1 MNATTMSQ
9 SLADIEA
16 ATTATMTRKVLVT
29 VDGSIYSTN
38 SINYLARLFGGV
50 ANMEFHLF
58 SVLTATIPESHLAWI
73 DENDLK
79 NALSPLDLEKHTTI
93 EHYMATAADLLAQ
106 HGIGPRQVK
115 RVIKLARRGTAHDLL
130 HEARTGIYDALLI
143 GRRGLGMVQEMIL
156 GSVSKTVLQKC
167 HDIPIWLIDGQV
179 DSRKFLVPIDGTVH
193 SLRAVD
199 HLAFIL
205 RGNPHAEVSLFH
217 SPQMFSG
224 KPEMN
229 TPEFQAIWGEE
240 WCAAH
245 LTGPDRLFHAPE
257 QLLRESDFPPE
268 RIHRLETSLG
278 LYPSRQVVRQA
289 LVDDFGTI
297 VMGRRPGDAKKGLF
311 GGVTDKVLTLAEQ
324 VAIWIVG

>member
-1 MNATTMSQ
+1 MPQNA
-9 SLADIEA
+9 ADNETA
-16 ATTATMTRKVLVT
+16 ATPTITRKVLVAI
-29 VDGSIYSTN
+29 DGSSYSAN
-38 SINYLARLFGGV
+38 SISYLARLFGGV
-50 ANMEFHLF
+50 ADMEFHLF
-58 SVLTATIPESHLAWI
+58 SVMAASIPESQLAWI

-79 NALSPLDLEKHTTI
+79 TALNPLDREKHTTI
-93 EHYMATAADLLAQ
+93 ENCMLTAEKLLAEQ
-106 HGIGPRQVK
+106 GIGPHQIK
-115 RVIKLARRGTAHDLL
+115 RVIKLARRGVTHDLL

-143 GRRGLGMVQEMIL
+143 GRRGLGMVQEMVL
-156 GSVSKTVLQKC
+156 GSVSKTILQKC

-193 SLRAVD
+193 SLRAID

-229 TPEFQAIWGEE
+229 TPEFRAIWGEE

-257 QLLRESDFPPE
+257 QLLLESDFPPE

-278 LYPSRQVVRQA
+278 LYPSRQIIRQA

-297 VMGRRPGDAKKGLF
+297 VMGRRPGDAKKGMF

>member
-1 MNATTMSQ
+1 MPQPS
-9 SLADIEA
+9 ADSSA
-16 ATTATMTRKVLVT
+16 GRTTAMTRKVLVA
-29 VDGSIYSTN
+29 VDGSPYSAN
-38 SINYLARLFGGV
+38 SIGYLARLFDGV
-50 ANMEFHLF
+50 GAMEFHLF
-58 SVLTATIPESHLAWI
+58 NVFVASIPETQVAWI
-73 DENDLK
+73 DENDLRHD
-79 NALSPLDLEKHTTI
+79 LDPIDLKKYQTI
-93 EHYMATAADLLAQ
+93 AHCLKKAGHLLAR
-106 HGIGPRQVK
+106 HGIGPHQVK
-115 RVIKLARRGTAHDLL
+115 QVIRLARRGMAPDLL
-130 HEARTGIYDALLI
+130 HEARAGLYDALLI
-143 GRRGLGMVQEMIL
+143 GRRGLSMVQEMIL

-167 HDIPIWLIDGQV
+167 HDVPIWLIDGQV

-205 RGNPHAEVSLFH
+205 RGNPHAEVTLFH
-217 SPQMFSG
+217 SPQMFAG

-229 TPEFQAIWGEE
+229 TPEFAAIWGEE

-257 QLLRESDFPPE
+257 QLLRENDFPPA
-268 RIHRLETSLG
+268 RLHRLETRLG
-278 LYPSRQVVRQA
+278 LYPSSQIVRQA

-311 GGVTDKVLTLAEQ
+311 GGVTDKVLALAEQ